1 MADGDVVF
9 QSHNSCESDPQD
21 DFSSYFPYFSIILF
35 KIPCQG
41 TNLPHR
47 LTRMQKKQR
56 ELGADPK
63 ECLAAAQFISKA
75 GPWWYLVG
83 LVVKFL
89 S

>member
-1 MADGDVVF
+1 MLNCLRCD
-9 QSHNSCESDPQD
+9 
-21 DFSSYFPYFSIILF
+21 
-35 KIPCQG
+35 CQG

-75 GPWWYLVG
+75 RCSPNRFEQECLAGNTFCCFCNCLC
-83 LVVKFL
+83 KQ
-89 S
+89 SIS